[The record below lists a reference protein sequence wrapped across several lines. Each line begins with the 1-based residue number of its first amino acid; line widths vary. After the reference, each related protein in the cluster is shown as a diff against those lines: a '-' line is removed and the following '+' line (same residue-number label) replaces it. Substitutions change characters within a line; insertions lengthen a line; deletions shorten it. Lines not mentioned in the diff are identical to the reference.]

1 MFPFI
6 PKTQALKGNCSSK
19 VVLGIITIIY
29 TMVKKC
35 GMFGLLTIHKRMYLV
50 LTEALISEHIIPYF
64 HEVTITDDAIT
75 LTKKQIKFT
84 RD

>member
-1 MFPFI
+1 
-6 PKTQALKGNCSSK
+6 
-19 VVLGIITIIY
+19 
-29 TMVKKC
+29 
-35 GMFGLLTIHKRMYLV
+35 MYLV